1 MVPPPALRGGRSLPE
16 SLQNND
22 IDYDI
27 KSLYSWTLTL
37 TRLYIL
43 V

>member
-1 MVPPPALRGGRSLPE
+1 MVPPPALRGVRTLPE

-22 IDYDI
+22 VDYDV
-27 KSLYSWTLTL
+27 KSLYSWTFTL